1 MDEMVQRYR
10 DPVLLIPVGLMFVIL
25 LVAVYRTT
33 ADIPLFQGGARFVIA
48 FCVTALAVY
57 GFDRAIVQLIVSKYV
72 AMGAAI
78 LISIA
83 GLILASWMRSSK
95 RSSQERNDVCY

>member
-1 MDEMVQRYR
+1 MDETIQRYS

-33 ADIPLFQGGARFVIA
+33 ADIPLFQGGARFVLA
-48 FCVTALAVY
+48 FCVTSLAIY
-57 GFDRAIVQLIVSKYV
+57 GFDRAIVQTIVNNYV
-72 AMGAAI
+72 VMGAAI

-83 GLILASWMRSSK
+83 GLILTTWRRVSK
-95 RSSQERNDVCY
+95 QSTNDEHIQY